1 MVLEYNTE
9 REDLVISEY
18 GRNVQRMA
26 RHLHEIEDRNERNR
40 AAVQVIDVMAVL
52 NPTNR
57 EAVDYKQKL
66 WDHLFQ
72 IAGKALD
79 VDSPFPKPEKEI
91 DFHQSHRL
99 SYPNQDIKIRHYGL
113 IIERMI
119 DKAVEMPEGAERQSL
134 CEYIANFMKMSY
146 RNWNKVVI
154 NDEDIFQDLKKLS
167 RGQIMLSTES
177 TVLETNYGGH
187 APINQAP
194 RKNFKNKGRF
204 NNNST
209 NSNSSSSNSNNS
221 NNNNPNRKKNN
232 NR

>member
-18 GRNVQRMA
+18 GRNIQRMA
-26 RHLHEIEDRNERNR
+26 KHLHDIESREERNK
-40 AAVQVIDVMAVL
+40 AAAQVIDVMALL
-52 NPTNR
+52 NQGNR
-57 EAVDYKQKL
+57 DAADFKQKL
-66 WDHLFQ
+66 WDHLYQ
-72 IAGKALD
+72 IAGKGLD
-79 VDSPFPKPEKEI
+79 VDSPFPKPEKDI
-91 DFHQSHRL
+91 VFHQNKRP

-113 IIERMI
+113 IIERMVNE
-119 DKAVEMPEGAERQSL
+119 AAEMPEGEERQAL

-167 RGQIMLSTES
+167 RGQIILSSES

-187 APINQAP
+187 SPTNQNP
-194 RKNFKNKGRF
+194 RKNFKGKGRF
-204 NNNST
+204 NN
-209 NSNSSSSNSNNS
+209 SSNSNN
-221 NNNNPNRKKNN
+221 NNRKKNN

>member
-9 REDLVISEY
+9 RDDLVISEY

-26 RHLHEIEDRNERNR
+26 RHLHEIENRNERNR
-40 AAVQVIDVMAVL
+40 ATAQVIDVMALL

-57 EAVDYKQKL
+57 DAVDYKQKL

-72 IAGKALD
+72 IAGKDLD
-79 VDSPFPKPEKEI
+79 VDSPFPKPDKEVV
-91 DFHQSHRL
+91 FHQNDRL

-119 DKAVEMPEGAERQSL
+119 DKAVDMPEGAERQSL

-167 RGQIMLSTES
+167 RGQIILSTES

-187 APINQAP
+187 APINQMP

-204 NNNST
+204 GNT
-209 NSNSSSSNSNNS
+209 
-221 NNNNPNRKKNN
+221 NNNNNRKKNN